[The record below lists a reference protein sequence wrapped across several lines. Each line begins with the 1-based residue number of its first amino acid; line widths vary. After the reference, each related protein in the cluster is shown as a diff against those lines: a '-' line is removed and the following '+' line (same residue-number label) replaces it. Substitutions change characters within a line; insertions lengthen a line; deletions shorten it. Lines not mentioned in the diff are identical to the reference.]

1 MASQRWHAAPGQL
14 LNRPHS
20 FWPISSG
27 GVQTHILC
35 VLTNHSEWRSC
46 SHEREVAN
54 WRRNV
59 IGSELRQW
67 QPGEHIDKGRHAR
80 YSHAHCRRLLLES
93 HRSQKRLECHV
104 ARKPVKVPAEE
115 LGWSLARQ
123 EVAYPDRPMTNIQFE
138 MPSQG
143 ACRILHHIRWQ
154 HRLIWVELL
163 VVYHSTCFSEKQAG
177 TPNMS
182 KNHKGYSARR

>member
-1 MASQRWHAAPGQL
+1 
-14 LNRPHS
+14 
-20 FWPISSG
+20 
-27 GVQTHILC
+27 VQTHMLC
-35 VLTNHSEWRSC
+35 VLTNHCEWRSC
-46 SHEREVAN
+46 SHESEVAN

-67 QPGEHIDKGRHAR
+67 QPGEHIDNGRHAR

-154 HRLIWVELL
+154 HPTRWMSYVRCGRAFASLGDASFRRRTSKASIPLLIPV
-163 VVYHSTCFSEKQAG
+163 SSKQARVTKSHQPRSG
-177 TPNMS
+177 
-182 KNHKGYSARR
+182 